1 MGEKEKGDH
10 EMMMPVSRRGA
21 LLTAG
26 VATALLVSAC
36 SNSSGTGSGG
46 SAPAGTSSGG
56 TVHFAASGA
65 LSGLQ
70 AAVGVPIIEG
80 TKAAAEVI
88 NANGGILGKTLVI
101 DQVDTKGD
109 PADAVTAIRQEFA
122 LNKPAVMIGPA
133 SLEIHGAQPVFDQA
147 KIPDGWNGG
156 SAEYDKNTD
165 PYLFRCNASDTQE
178 GVAMA
183 AYAIRKGYKRAA
195 MYFTNISASQAF
207 EPIITDAFKRLGGQI
222 VDTENLTPGLSSYR
236 TEVSKVIAAKPDVIF
251 SQMEPATA
259 ATTVKNFQQLGG
271 LNIPIVG
278 TDLMAGSD
286 VIKAVGPSFDA
297 SHIVMVQGSSA
308 LTGSAAAFTAANQKA
323 NGKAPDAGAGYAY
336 DCTIDFALAITKA
349 KSTDSAAIL
358 KAMLE
363 VSNSPG
369 AMVNDYATAVKD
381 IQAGTKINY
390 EGVSGPMDFNKYNNV
405 NGAWD
410 VVTATG
416 NAAGET
422 KVLKTLTA
430 TDIANALAGKS

>member
-1 MGEKEKGDH
+1 MSL
-10 EMMMPVSRRGA
+10 SRGGA
-21 LLTAG
+21 L
-26 VATALLVSAC
+26 VATGLAAAVLVTAC
-36 SNSSGTGSGG
+36 GSSSTGTAKAGG
-46 SAPAGTSSGG
+46 GAGGGTTSGG

-88 NANGGILGKTLVI
+88 NANGGILGKKLVI

-109 PADAVTAIRQEFA
+109 PADAVTAIRQDFA

-156 SAEYDKNTD
+156 SAEFDMNKD

-183 AYAIRKGYKRAA
+183 AYAVQKGYKHAA
-195 MYFTNISASQAF
+195 MYFTNIAASQAF
-207 EPIITDAFKRLGGQI
+207 EPIITQAFTKLGGTI
-222 VDTENLTPGLSSYR
+222 VDTENVTPGLSSYR

-271 LNIPIVG
+271 LNVPVVA

-286 VIKAVGPSFDA
+286 VIKAVGPAFDA
-297 SHIVMVQGSSA
+297 QHVVMLQGSNA
-308 LTGSAAAFTAANQKA
+308 LTGSAAAFTAAYQKA
-323 NGKAPDAGAGYAY
+323 NGKAPEAGAGYAY
-336 DCTIDFALAITKA
+336 DCTIDFALAITQA
-349 KSTDSAAIL
+349 KSFDSASIL
-358 KAMLE
+358 KAMPQ
-363 VSNSPG
+363 VSNPPG
-369 AMVNDYATAVKD
+369 TAVNDYATAVKD
-381 IQAGTKINY
+381 IQAGMKINY
-390 EGVSGPMDFNKYNNV
+390 EGISGPMDFNQYNNV
-405 NGAWD
+405 NGPWD
-410 VVTATG
+410 AVIATG
-416 NAAGET
+416 DAAGDT

-430 TDIANALAGKS
+430 QDITNALAGKV